1 MNMNVNM
8 SYFILHC
15 LLRSDRVCLE
25 PRDCKHSPD
34 LCVCDSSCCMRHTL
48 RLEPLVLS
56 HSCSAILKNLRT
68 PKQPITHVQ
77 QVTAFA
83 SWGCASCSVFCMT
96 RHDDAASQPSLA
108 QPEVCCEPSK
118 LACAGSAA
126 LMGERRSHGLD
137 SCHGPADPC
146 SSSGV

>member
-1 MNMNVNM
+1 MLTCH
-8 SYFILHC
+8 ILFSIAYCEVTACVWSQGTVSTQHI
-15 LLRSDRVCLE
+15 
-25 PRDCKHSPD
+25 
-34 LCVCDSSCCMRHTL
+34 CVCDLSCCMRHPL
-48 RLEPLVLS
+48 RLQLLLVLS

-77 QVTAFA
+77 QVTAFT

-96 RHDDAASQPSLA
+96 QHDDAASQPSLA

-126 LMGERRSHGLD
+126 LVGERRSHGLD